1 MLPESI
7 HGLWDL
13 VVSPFLHVYVSSE
26 VENHPKMVSPQ
37 AHSFQ
42 RRGQIAYAAADLTR
56 IDRRE
61 PQLQSIA
68 RHRFPRIA
76 AERSDLDVARGRG
89 PGLGLA
95 VDPFAQPTGGLQPGL
110 DNRDLQQP
118 VQLSLLTFFT

>member
-1 MLPESI
+1 MLYSFTIIDFKKYE
-7 HGLWDL
+7 
-13 VVSPFLHVYVSSE
+13 VVVWISSGCG
-26 VENHPKMVSPQ
+26 NDDRLR
-37 AHSFQ
+37 